1 MNVLACIEPLAV
13 LGLDTS
19 FLTVTQTPG
28 LHMAYSFI
36 KSCRGCR
43 YVLRDGHA
51 GGWAGGTGD
60 LCVCELT
67 NLSCPSP
74 SCVPISLGAAVPE
87 KHAFSLTTQAGDKKI
102 KSTSV
107 T

>member
-1 MNVLACIEPLAV
+1 MNVLAGIELLAI

-36 KSCRGCR
+36 RSCRRCR
-43 YVLRDGHA
+43 HVLRNGHA

-60 LCVCELT
+60 LCVCGLT

-74 SCVPISLGAAVPE
+74 SCVPVSLGAAVPE
-87 KHAFSLTTQAGDKKI
+87 KHAFALTTRAGDKKI
-102 KSTSV
+102 KSISV

>member
-1 MNVLACIEPLAV
+1 
-13 LGLDTS
+13 
-19 FLTVTQTPG
+19 
-28 LHMAYSFI
+28 MAYSFI

-87 KHAFSLTTQAGDKKI
+87 KHAFSLTTRAGDKKI

>member
-1 MNVLACIEPLAV
+1 MNVLAGIELLAI

-36 KSCRGCR
+36 KSCRRCR
-43 YVLRDGHA
+43 HVLRNGHA

-60 LCVCELT
+60 LCVCGLT

-87 KHAFSLTTQAGDKKI
+87 KHAFPLTTRAGDKKI
-102 KSTSV
+102 KSISV